1 MGNAKVEIAQ
11 VNAVD
16 TNDVLVHQAELEK
29 VISAVVEEKGLDLF
43 LFVVTDILTND
54 SVGLAIGKA
63 ANIVEK
69 AYNVSLENNTA
80 TLKGVVSRKNK
91 SYQY

>member
-1 MGNAKVEIAQ
+1 MTFLYTKLNLKSY
-11 VNAVD
+11 
-16 TNDVLVHQAELEK
+16 LC
-29 VISAVVEEKGLDLF
+29 SSRRKGLDLF

-63 ANIVEK
+63 ANVVEK